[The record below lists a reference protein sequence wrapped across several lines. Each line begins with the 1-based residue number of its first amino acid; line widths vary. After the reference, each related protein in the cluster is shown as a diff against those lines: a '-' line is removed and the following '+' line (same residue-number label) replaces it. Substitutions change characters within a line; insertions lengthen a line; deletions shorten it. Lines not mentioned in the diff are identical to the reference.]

1 MPPTAEYLRANV
13 AQAGVNMLFGA
24 ASVISSLGL
33 RHFNP
38 ILFGLLRAV
47 ITTIVL
53 VLVRWDERLICWA
66 RSSVHSH
73 DLLRFMASGFC
84 LFVGEIFY
92 IMGVELAGSIR
103 ASLWQPSQPIWTMA
117 ITALLGHEQLTLK
130 KCVGILLAFTGC
142 TIMVAGRGG
151 GDDKGRLWIRALLG
165 NLCLLI
171 NCSLG
176 TPLYIIAVKPLL
188 KKYSAFACAGFTF
201 AINSTFFALALA
213 FAPLAYANRELVP
226 PTDIKDWLSVLYV
239 AIFAT
244 VLPYSLQLWATRVL
258 PASLVSAYYVLQ
270 PVAAAALVYTLM
282 WLGLVHHLDGAQLS
296 DLGSI
301 AVVFGLV
308 VVILET
314 PPERQ
319 IPEDECRLTE
329 DPEGVVSE
337 TYTAIHRATSP
348 TNGQDSSKHK
358 VSFD

>member
-47 ITTIVL
+47 ITTILL
-53 VLVRWDERLICWA
+53 VLVRWNERLLCWA
-66 RSSVHSH
+66 PNRVHR
-73 DLLRFMASGFC
+73 DNLWRFMASGFC

-92 IMGVELAGSIR
+92 IMGIELAGSIR

-117 ITALLGHEQLTLK
+117 ITALLGHEKLTLK

-142 TIMVAGRGG
+142 TIMVAGRGK
-151 GDDKGRLWIRALLG
+151 GDETGHGWINELLG

-188 KKYSAFACAGFTF
+188 KQYTAFACAGFTF
-201 AINSTFFALALA
+201 AINSTFFAAALA
-213 FAPLAYANRELVP
+213 FAPLAYDNQELVP

-270 PVAAAALVYTLM
+270 PVAAAALVYTLI
-282 WLGLVHHLDGAQLS
+282 WLRVVKNLQRGQLS

-301 AVVFGLV
+301 AVLVGLV

-337 TYTAIHRATSP
+337 TYTAIHRSASP
-348 TNGQDSSKHK
+348 TNGQDSKK
-358 VSFD
+358 IGFD